1 MKSVFVFALAQLALS
16 APIQDKRAFK
26 EILMA
31 HTNAAEFTK
40 VHSVA
45 GLNDQALFNSAHTPN
60 APAVPG
66 SAAAGNVQKGGNIAA
81 TIGQFLGKVGGV
93 QGVQSAIQRGAQA
106 AGPAGLTT
114 IQGVQQSLLA
124 GVAQAN
130 NQQVPAV
137 SAQGTPNTLALQLAQ
152 GTAPTAGGATAGQA
166 SQAIGGLLAKR
177 QVEFFTADGCL
188 TPAGL
193 VAAQKVVDMGM
204 NTPSFDQEFTARA
217 C

>member
-1 MKSVFVFALAQLALS
+1 MKSIVFTIALAFA

-40 VHSVA
+40 VHSVN

-66 SAAAGNVQKGGNIAA
+66 SAAAGNVQKGGNIGA

-93 QGVQSAIQRGAQA
+93 QGVKSAIQRGAQA
-106 AGPAGLTT
+106 AGPAGLST

-130 NQQVPAV
+130 NQQVPQT

-152 GTAPTAGGATAGQA
+152 GTAQTTGGTAAQA

-177 QVEFFTADGCL
+177 DTGFFTDDGCL
-188 TPAGL
+188 TAAGL
-193 VAAQKVVDMGM
+193 SAAQKVVAMGM
-204 NTPSFDQEFTARA
+204 NTPDFDQEFTARS